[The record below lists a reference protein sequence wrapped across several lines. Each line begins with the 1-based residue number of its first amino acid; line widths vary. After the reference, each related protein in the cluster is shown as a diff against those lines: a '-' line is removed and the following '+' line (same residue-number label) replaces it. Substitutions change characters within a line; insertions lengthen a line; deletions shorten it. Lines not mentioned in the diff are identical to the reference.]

1 MTKTFL
7 LLTGAAMAL
16 SQTACNAQA
25 KSGDFKK
32 LPSSLQYKIVK
43 DAPGRTAQVG
53 DYMEVHLTNSFKG
66 NRKTDTVLFDTRKM
80 NNNAPVPV
88 MVQAPAFG
96 GDISEAFTLLSEGD
110 SVVLKTPVDSVLK
123 MGFPMM
129 EGVEKGKGQTLNYTV
144 KVVKVRTPAEMQK
157 ETAEKS
163 AAQNGVDDKLITEY
177 LAKNNIKAQKTASG
191 IYYKIDNPGSGEA
204 LKPGQQITMNY
215 TGKLLNG
222 TPFDSNVDPQFGHVS
237 PFVFA
242 LGTGQVIRGWDE
254 GIALFKKGGKGVLY
268 IPSSLAYGERSPG
281 PQIPANSVLIF
292 DVEVVDAGA
301 PAAQPQ
307 MPAGHSEHDGHN
319 H

>member
-204 LKPGQQITMNY
+204 L
-215 TGKLLNG
+215 
-222 TPFDSNVDPQFGHVS
+222 
-237 PFVFA
+237 
-242 LGTGQVIRGWDE
+242 
-254 GIALFKKGGKGVLY
+254 
-268 IPSSLAYGERSPG
+268 
-281 PQIPANSVLIF
+281 
-292 DVEVVDAGA
+292 
-301 PAAQPQ
+301 
-307 MPAGHSEHDGHN
+307 
-319 H
+319 

>member
-1 MTKTFL
+1 
-7 LLTGAAMAL
+7 
-16 SQTACNAQA
+16 
-25 KSGDFKK
+25 
-32 LPSSLQYKIVK
+32 
-43 DAPGRTAQVG
+43 
-53 DYMEVHLTNSFKG
+53 
-66 NRKTDTVLFDTRKM
+66 
-80 NNNAPVPV
+80 
-88 MVQAPAFG
+88 
-96 GDISEAFTLLSEGD
+96 
-110 SVVLKTPVDSVLK
+110 
-123 MGFPMM
+123 
-129 EGVEKGKGQTLNYTV
+129 
-144 KVVKVRTPAEMQK
+144 
-157 ETAEKS
+157 
-163 AAQNGVDDKLITEY
+163 
-177 LAKNNIKAQKTASG
+177 
-191 IYYKIDNPGSGEA
+191 
-204 LKPGQQITMNY
+204 MNY
-215 TGKLLNG
+215 TGKLLIG